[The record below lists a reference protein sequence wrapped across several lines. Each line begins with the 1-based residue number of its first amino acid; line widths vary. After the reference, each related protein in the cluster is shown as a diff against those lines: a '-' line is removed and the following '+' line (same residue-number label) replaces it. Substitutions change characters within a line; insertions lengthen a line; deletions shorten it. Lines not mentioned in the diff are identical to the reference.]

1 MVADFPA
8 RELLVTTVMVQKV
21 SPTWPY
27 ESGGVL
33 VFDSSFF
40 FFFQSSAHRKWTSLR
55 INWKSLQGEF
65 KKLALKLS
73 KPKQEQVGS
82 WLQLPSN
89 SSCPAEW
96 MQFSSA

>member
-1 MVADFPA
+1 
-8 RELLVTTVMVQKV
+8 MVQKV
-21 SPTWPY
+21 SLEWPI
-27 ESGGVL
+27 ESGEVL
-33 VFDSSFF
+33 VFESNFV
-40 FFFQSSAHRKWTSLR
+40 FFFQSSAHQKWTSLR

-73 KPKQEQVGS
+73 KLKQEQVGS
-82 WLQLPSN
+82 WLQFPSN

>member
-1 MVADFPA
+1 MGSCGGFSGRAVVADFPA

-40 FFFQSSAHRKWTSLR
+40 FP
-55 INWKSLQGEF
+55 I
-65 KKLALKLS
+65 
-73 KPKQEQVGS
+73 
-82 WLQLPSN
+82 
-89 SSCPAEW
+89 
-96 MQFSSA
+96 